1 MAIFDNI
8 ESWETEEQLE
18 FLSKARRENLILTG
32 HVHSLLDINT
42 SSVKEEKEE
51 SSNISSDTVKDEENP
66 NEKEKEHNSTNNMEI
81 LQIILENG
89 SYVYCTADEFSE
101 YPYRTLINFVGTTQ
115 KLLITD
121 INLETKVALAS
132 VKRADTIAKRA
143 FVQEL
148 DELSKSNQLN
158 SKTYE
163 GVVRGIDPRRN
174 TIYVRIK
181 GVDCRMSPNEWDWS
195 HYYNWEIPDIVQRG
209 ETIQVKVID
218 YDKENDIIRVSRK
231 ATLKDP
237 YEKLTSL
244 QKARRISGVV
254 VKVHPI
260 HGIFV
265 QIEKGLDA
273 KGMKLPHLPEPVVG
287 DIVSCTI
294 ESVDPK
300 NRRCKVMIRNYPNG
314 KKERVDAT
322 AFMFNR

>member
-8 ESWETEEQLE
+8 ESWETEDQLE
-18 FLSKARRENLILTG
+18 FLSKARRENTVLRG
-32 HVHSLLDINT
+32 HVHSLQDLNT
-42 SSVKEEKEE
+42 SKVQEDKTESEGDNKE
-51 SSNISSDTVKDEENP
+51 SAP
-66 NEKEKEHNSTNNMEI
+66 ANMEI
-81 LQIILENG
+81 LQIMLENG
-89 SYVYCTADEFSE
+89 SYVYCTAEEFSE
-101 YPYRTLINFVGTTQ
+101 YPHRTLINFVGTTQ
-115 KLLITD
+115 EFLIKD

-132 VKRADTIAKRA
+132 VKDADALAKKA
-143 FVQEL
+143 FAEEL
-148 DELSKSNQLN
+148 KELEENNQL
-158 SKTYE
+158 SSRTYQ
-163 GVVRGIDPRRN
+163 GTVRGVDPRRN

-181 GVDCRMSPNEWDWS
+181 GADCRMNPNEWDWS

-209 ETIQVKVID
+209 ETIQVKVTEFD
-218 YDKENDIIRVSRK
+218 QENDIIRVSRK
-231 ATLKDP
+231 ATLRDP

-244 QKARRISGVV
+244 QKARAISGVV

-314 KKERVDAT
+314 KKERTDAT
-322 AFMFNR
+322 AFMFSN